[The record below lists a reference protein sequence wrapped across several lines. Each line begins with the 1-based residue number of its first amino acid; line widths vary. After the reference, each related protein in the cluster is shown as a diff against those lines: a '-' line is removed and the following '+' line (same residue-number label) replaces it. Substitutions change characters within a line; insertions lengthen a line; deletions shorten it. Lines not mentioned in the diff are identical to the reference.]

1 MLSFFLSLSRRI
13 DQISHVAARLAVALV
28 LICALVSALNAI
40 SRYLFGLSSNAW
52 LELQWYMFGGIVL
65 LGAPYLL
72 KNNGH
77 IRVDLFYSKLSYRQQ
92 LWLDLAGLT
101 LFLMP
106 FSIYMVIASWPWFV
120 EAWTL
125 QEVSPNAGG
134 LLRWPVKLLMPVG
147 FLLLSAQGISELIKR
162 IAALTGSIQLDSAA
176 HYERP
181 VQ

>member
-1 MLSFFLSLSRRI
+1 
-13 DQISHVAARLAVALV
+13 
-28 LICALVSALNAI
+28 
-40 SRYLFGLSSNAW
+40 
-52 LELQWYMFGGIVL
+52 MFGGIVL

-92 LWLDLAGLT
+92 LWLDIAGLM

-120 EAWTL
+120 EAWML

-147 FLLLSAQGISELIKR
+147 FFLLSAQGISEVIKR